1 VTEKGGF
8 TARQSAHV
16 TVETKADGDTWQETL
31 AVCEMAGKLTIRSYY
46 TNRRTNERKW
56 DEPPSGASKVLG
68 ATETMRR
75 MANIQLTEMQI
86 ATGTYKDPERENTV
100 KKKKG
105 VFGSLFRRG
114 KTEQNERGKSRIQYK
129 PDSFLRNSKREINQ
143 FDDNLN
149 PAMQQ
154 ALASSLAA
162 VDENQLTADF
172 EAPMEEG
179 VELANEQI
187 LEFTKAMNINPSLPD
202 PPASNE
208 ECTDQNDIKRDISQN
223 GAPLD
228 GSVVLHEVAFSEEE
242 ALEMALKLSL
252 VEAEKT
258 SNVQPTIEK
267 EESPCESVASM
278 PKPSENIEEEEGE
291 IKRKE
296 KEDINHDVSKTP
308 TAESSKMPAVTD
320 ASALLGR
327 NANDAQNAVDEALT
341 NTQTSNAQGDHH
353 FIFCGAKNPTE
364 GKKDNPRNGR
374 SKKIRERRRLT
385 AEEVAAK
392 EERMLQRAIKESMK
406 DSQNTSEEQENE
418 NSDDGKEDSKQETKT
433 STSEHDNNVPI
444 LDNLNTDSSSQD
456 KARRS
461 QDLPTEKKDIPPKGH
476 HRKARR
482 SRGMTPEEL
491 AAKEERMLQRAIKES
506 MKGSQ
511 NTSPS
516 QGRALEPDEGLESS
530 QHSKSSK
537 ASNKNIGR
545 PSLSPQRER
554 ESSPQR
560 ATDISR
566 AQTGYKKERKR
577 SKHRRPTP
585 EELAAKEEEMFQRAL
600 KASLEE

>member
-1 VTEKGGF
+1 MI
-8 TARQSAHV
+8 QIDHS
-16 TVETKADGDTWQETL
+16 
-31 AVCEMAGKLTIRSYY
+31 VCEMAGKLTIRSYY

-86 ATGTYKDPERENTV
+86 ATGTYKDPERENTG

-114 KTEQNERGKSRIQYK
+114 KTEQNEGGKSRIQYK
-129 PDSFLRNSKREINQ
+129 PDSFLRNTKRESNQ
-143 FDDNLN
+143 FDENLN

-162 VDENQLTADF
+162 VDENQQTADF

-179 VELANEQI
+179 VELANEQS

-208 ECTDQNDIKRDISQN
+208 ECTIQNDSKRDISEN
-223 GAPLD
+223 GGPLD

-252 VEAEKT
+252 AEAEKT
-258 SNVQPTIEK
+258 ASVQPSIEK
-267 EESPCESVASM
+267 DEPPCDSVASM
-278 PKPSENIEEEEGE
+278 PKPSENIVEEEEGE

-296 KEDINHDVSKTP
+296 KDDINHDMSKTP
-308 TAESSKMPAVTD
+308 IAESNKMPALTD
-320 ASALLGR
+320 ASTLLDS
-327 NANDAQNAVDEALT
+327 NANDTQTAADETLT
-341 NTQTSNAQGDHH
+341 NTEPSNAQGNQH
-353 FIFCGAKNPTE
+353 FIFGGAQIPTK

-374 SKKIRERRRLT
+374 SKKPRERRRLT

-406 DSQNTSEEQENE
+406 DSQNIQEEQEKQNL
-418 NSDDGKEDSKQETKT
+418 DDGKEDSKKETKT
-433 STSEHDNNVPI
+433 STNEQDNNVPI
-444 LDNLNTDSSSQD
+444 LDNLNTDTPSQD
-456 KARRS
+456 KARRAH
-461 QDLPTEKKDIPPKGH
+461 DLPTEKKDIPPKSH

-506 MKGSQ
+506 MKESQ
-511 NTSPS
+511 DTSPS
-516 QGRALEPDEGLESS
+516 QGRALEPDEGLEASS
-530 QHSKSSK
+530 T
-537 ASNKNIGR
+537 ASNKNVAR
-545 PSLSPQRER
+545 PPQSPQRER
-554 ESSPQR
+554 ELSPQR
-560 ATDISR
+560 TTDTSR
-566 AQTGYKKERKR
+566 DQTGNKKDRKR
-577 SKHRRPTP
+577 SKHRRLTP
-585 EELAAKEEEMFQRAL
+585 EELAAKEEEMFQKAL